1 MLLLGGGVYEP
12 EALALF
18 ARMAVQPSAPRK
30 ALISDTIKAL
40 KAAGAWAKDDAL
52 YFTAAHDAQAARLN
66 WISDQYNLTVVGS
79 PTFTVDRGYTG
90 DGSAAYLRTGF
101 NPTTAVSPKFA
112 RDSAHI
118 SLTDRTSRAAAAT
131 VEMGAIAITGLN
143 FSAELATRYTGN
155 LTRARVTSG
164 GTSPPAFA
172 SSDSAGRF
180 LVSRTGAS
188 QIDGYRNGSSIGTS
202 SNASAALLNSEIY
215 ILAVNFNGA
224 ASFSYDQIAHAS
236 IGGGLTS
243 SEASAFDAIVA
254 TYLSAIGA

>member
-1 MLLLGGGVYEP
+1 M
-12 EALALF
+12 
-18 ARMAVQPSAPRK
+18 
-30 ALISDTIKAL
+30 ISDTIKAL
-40 KAAGAWAKDDAL
+40 KTAGVWAKDDAL
-52 YFTAAHDAQAARLN
+52 YFTAAHDAQAALLN

-90 DGSAAYLRTGF
+90 NGSSAYLRTGF
-101 NPTTAVSPKFA
+101 NPATAVSPKFA
-112 RDSAHI
+112 RDSSHI
-118 SLTDRTSRAAAAT
+118 SVTDRTSRAAAT
-131 VEMGAIAITGLN
+131 SVEIGAIAISGLN

-180 LVSRTGAS
+180 IASRTGAS
-188 QIDGYRNGSSIGTS
+188 QIDAYRNGASIGTS
-202 SNASAALLNSEIY
+202 TNASAALFNSEIY

-224 ASFSYDQIAHAS
+224 ASFSSDQIAQAS

-243 SEASAFDAIVA
+243 TEAAAFDAAVSS
-254 TYLSAIGA
+254 YLSAIGA